1 MEKKEWINRV
11 LIVLGVVVGIVVL
24 VLAFNAGKELFSKKN
39 STDKELT
46 SKQSDFDKV
55 LIQTSNEI
63 NKSCPIL
70 VDQETR
76 LDNTTVLPGKTLIY
90 NYTLLNLE
98 KSQISVD
105 TIKKYV
111 VPTIL
116 NLVRTSPDMKIF
128 RENETTFK
136 YLYKDKIGAF
146 VYELTVTPEMY
157 NFGGFK

>member
-24 VLAFNAGKELFSKKN
+24 VLAFNAGKKVFSKKT

-63 NKSCPIL
+63 NKSCPML

-76 LDNTTVLPGKTLIY
+76 LDNTDVLPGKTLIY

-111 VPTIL
+111 DPTIL
-116 NLVRTSPDMKIF
+116 NLVRTSPDMQVF
-128 RENETTFK
+128 RDNETTFK

-146 VYELTVTPEMY
+146 VYELTITPEMY
-157 NFGGFK
+157 N